1 MFDSKTIKNAQNATE
16 PASAFDKFEL
26 AEQIFLSFRREL
38 REKGCCPTTVSGRAR
53 PCATAVFSFAPWH
66 LPGTNDETAILH
78 LRCKATKLD
87 PNPFQ
92 FQLGCKAT
100 KLELKLFPKGS
111 KTHPKVIPKACKGHH
126 RRPVRTTQMHS
137 NTCQTKHIL
146 DQMVDGMLVN
156 RKS

>member
-87 PNPFQ
+87 PNRTFSQGPYENVRFWSKSHIFIRGYPYENDRFWSIFCPFWFTPNIIFSNFGQ
-92 FQLGCKAT
+92 N
-100 KLELKLFPKGS
+100 
-111 KTHPKVIPKACKGHH
+111 
-126 RRPVRTTQMHS
+126 RTFWT
-137 NTCQTKHIL
+137 IL
-146 DQMVDGMLVN
+146 MF
-156 RKS
+156 S